1 MIKFFKSFNFRFLRI
16 CIMLT
21 RCMLP
26 ISIVEHRGFKEYL
39 TYLDPSFT
47 MPSRARIK
55 DTGLP
60 KLKSFFKKKLKDF

>member
-1 MIKFFKSFNFRFLRI
+1 
-16 CIMLT
+16 
-21 RCMLP
+21 MLP